1 MKILGLIPARG
12 GSKQVPKKNIR
23 MLGGKPLI
31 AYTLEAVQPLNNLF
45 YRTIVST
52 DDEQIAQIARD
63 FGGDVPF
70 MRPSELAQDRSPTI
84 PLVQHA
90 ILEIESRDQVKLDW
104 VMLLQPTAPLR
115 RTEHILEAIQ
125 LAQACPCDSVISLRR
140 VFAEHPILMKKI
152 ENDRVVSYCVEER
165 EGTRRQDYDPPAYMR
180 NGAIYL
186 TKRDVVIHD
195 NSLWGKSIYPL
206 VMDEESSV
214 NIDSMLDFELAEL
227 VMKKRQA

>member
-31 AYTLEAVQPLNNLF
+31 AHTLEAVQPLNNLF
-45 YRTIVST
+45 HRTIVST

-90 ILEIESRDQVKLDW
+90 ILEIESCDQVKLDW

-125 LAQACPCDSVISLRR
+125 LAQA
-140 VFAEHPILMKKI
+140 HP
-152 ENDRVVSYCVEER
+152 
-165 EGTRRQDYDPPAYMR
+165 
-180 NGAIYL
+180 
-186 TKRDVVIHD
+186 
-195 NSLWGKSIYPL
+195 
-206 VMDEESSV
+206 
-214 NIDSMLDFELAEL
+214 
-227 VMKKRQA
+227 